1 MSAPLAVYL
10 PSLLFTLAVELP
22 LLALILRGRCPGR
35 KAVLAGVL
43 GTGAMHPLFWYVWPH
58 VFDSY
63 AAYIITGELLVL
75 AVEAV
80 VIHVVAK
87 PGSFALA
94 LGASG
99 LVNAASYL
107 GGALLKSAG
116 LWQ

>member
-1 MSAPLAVYL
+1 LAAPLAVYL

-22 LLALILRGRCPGR
+22 LLALILRERCPWQ

-43 GTGAMHPLFWYVWPH
+43 GTGVMHPIFWYLWPH
-58 VFDSY
+58 LFDSY
-63 AAYIITGELLVL
+63 AVYMVTGELLVL
-75 AVEAV
+75 VVEAV
-80 VIHVVAK
+80 VIYVVAK
-87 PGSFALA
+87 PGSFGMA